1 MDWIDTQGYRANVGI
16 IVADGSGRVLI
27 GGLVGRN
34 GWQFTQGG
42 IRPEES
48 VEDAMYRELN
58 EELGLVPEDVEPLG
72 LTRDWLRYRLPER
85 FIRRQET
92 PVCVGQKQRW
102 YLLRLL
108 TDPKRVRFDATEAPE
123 FDRCR
128 WGDYWRPVKEGIY
141 FTRQVYGRA
150 LNELGPLAFPQD
162 GPPRPPAW
170 WPRGWQRVL
179 RGEAKANGA

>member
-1 MDWIDTQGYRANVGI
+1 M
-16 IVADGSGRVLI
+16 ADGSGRVLI

-34 GWQFTQGG
+34 GWQFPQGG

-128 WGDYWRPVKEGIY
+128 WVDYWRPVKEVIY
-141 FTRQVYGRA
+141 FKRQVYVRA
-150 LNELGPLAFPQD
+150 LNELGPLAFPKTGHHGHRRGGRESGNGSCAVKQRLTERD
-162 GPPRPPAW
+162 GRLGKKDAVH
-170 WPRGWQRVL
+170 RQ
-179 RGEAKANGA
+179 